1 MNKIFGSVACLACLF
16 TASAIFGAETAAPPA
31 AGTAAPDF
39 SLTTGD
45 GSQVSLKDYRG
56 KWVVLYFYP
65 KDATPGC
72 TLEGAQFRDLHPAFR
87 QAGLMVFGVSRDSI
101 ASHEK
106 FKANMRFP
114 FDLLSDTDEKLCT
127 LFDVIKEKNMY
138 GKKVVGIQRATFLMG
153 RNNEIVQAWRGVKV
167 EGHAA
172 AVLAA
177 AKSVA

>member
-1 MNKIFGSVACLACLF
+1 MLAKPVADFEVPATGNQRF
-16 TASAIFGAETAAPPA
+16 ASAAF
-31 AGTAAPDF
+31 
-39 SLTTGD
+39 
-45 GSQVSLKDYRG
+45 RG
-56 KWVVLYFYP
+56 HPYVIYFYP

-114 FDLLSDTDEKLCT
+114 FDLLSDTDGKLCA

-138 GKKVVGIQRATFLMG
+138 GKKVFGIQRSTFLLG
-153 RNNEIVQAWRGVKV
+153 RNNEIVQEWRGVRV
-167 EGHAA
+167 EGHAG
-172 AVLAA
+172 AVLEAAQSA
-177 AKSVA
+177 AKSVS

>member
-1 MNKIFGSVACLACLF
+1 MPTKSIADFEVAATGGQRF
-16 TASAIFGAETAAPPA
+16 ASAAF
-31 AGTAAPDF
+31 
-39 SLTTGD
+39 
-45 GSQVSLKDYRG
+45 RG
-56 KWVVLYFYP
+56 HRYVIYFYP

-72 TLEGAQFRDLHPAFR
+72 TIEGAQFRDLHNQFR
-87 QAGLMVFGVSRDSI
+87 QAGVMVFGVSRDSV

-106 FKANMRFP
+106 FKANMQFP
-114 FDLLSDTDEKLCT
+114 FDLLADRDEKMCK

-138 GKKVVGIQRATFLMG
+138 GKKVMGIERSTFLMG
-153 RNNEIVQAWRGVKV
+153 RNNEIVTEWRGVKV

>member
-1 MNKIFGSVACLACLF
+1 MLAKSFADFEVLATGNQRF
-16 TASAIFGAETAAPPA
+16 ASAAF
-31 AGTAAPDF
+31 
-39 SLTTGD
+39 
-45 GSQVSLKDYRG
+45 RG
-56 KWVVLYFYP
+56 HPYVLYFYP

-114 FDLLSDTDEKLCT
+114 FDLLSDTDGKLCA
-127 LFDVIKEKNMY
+127 LFDVIKEKNLY
-138 GKKVVGIQRATFLMG
+138 GKKVVGIQRSTFLLG
-153 RNNEIVQAWRGVKV
+153 RNNEIVQTWRGVKV
-167 EGHAA
+167 DGHAA